1 VMEAASDSLV
11 AAVTAAVAAR
21 AVVGESFL
29 TPRRRP
35 ILNATKLKG
44 LRRRYTSTPQPS
56 VG

>member
-1 VMEAASDSLV
+1 VMEAAADSLV

-44 LRRRYTSTPQPS
+44 LRSRYTNPHIS
-56 VG
+56 